1 MKPLKLALVFGL
13 LGCTFVS
20 PETLP
25 AQTPEWIWHDNQ
37 GAPTAD
43 NEVRFFRK
51 PFNLDGAVP
60 KAVLSVA
67 CDNAATVF
75 LNGKRVLTNRSW
87 DRPATANVAKDLK
100 SGENLIAI

>member
-1 MKPLKLALVFGL
+1 MTHLKLALVFGL
-13 LGCTFVS
+13 LCCTLVS
-20 PETLP
+20 PAALH

-37 GAPTAD
+37 GAPLAD

-51 PFNLDGAVP
+51 SFNLDGAVAR
-60 KAVLSVA
+60 AVLSVA

-87 DRPATANVAKDLK
+87 NRPTPANVAKDLK
-100 SGENLIAI
+100 TGENI